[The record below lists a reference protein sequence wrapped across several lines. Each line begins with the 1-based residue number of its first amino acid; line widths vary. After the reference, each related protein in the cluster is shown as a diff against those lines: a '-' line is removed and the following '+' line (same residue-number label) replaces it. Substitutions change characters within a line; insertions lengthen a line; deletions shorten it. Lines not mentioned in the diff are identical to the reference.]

1 MSRGCRPARWGLVVV
16 VGLGVLSLA
25 GCGSKQPVRGKLVF
39 DSGEPVSQLDGFDV
53 TFTSEKL
60 GVSARGTIQSDGT
73 FQLGTDKDKDGAPP
87 GEYIVTLTQ
96 PHREPDRPFRGDR
109 VVDLSYEDPR
119 TSDLRAEVT
128 SGKNYF
134 VFKLRRYNKSQGTEP
149 GHRKAVAD

>member
-1 MSRGCRPARWGLVVV
+1 VV

-39 DSGEPVSQLDGFDV
+39 DSGEPVSQLEGFDV

-60 GVSARGTIQSDGT
+60 GISARGTVQSDGT

-96 PHREPDRPFRGDR
+96 PHREPDRPYRGDR
-109 VVDLSYEDPR
+109 VVDVAYEDPR
-119 TSDLRAEVT
+119 TSDLRAEVG
-128 SGKNYF
+128 SGKSEF
-134 VFKLRRYNKSQGTEP
+134 VFKLRRYNKSQLAEP
-149 GHRKAVAD
+149 GRTKAVGD